1 MTTNAGAR
9 AIRLSGDAITTLLA
23 LAVVVSLCWWYLIE
37 LAIDMAAMPM
47 ADMMT
52 FRPWTAS
59 YFLMMLL
66 MWAVMMVA
74 MMVPS
79 ATPMILLYRQVARHN
94 RVPHPSLGTALFV
107 AGYLAVWTLFSLA
120 ATTLQ
125 WQLEQA
131 ALLSPMMASRSVMF
145 SAAILILAGV
155 YQWSPWKDS
164 CLRQCRGPFAFVMRY
179 WQPGLAGAL
188 TMGLRH
194 GAYCVGCCI
203 LLMALLFVGGVM
215 NLTVIALIAVLVL
228 LEKMLPWSRKVSQ
241 LLGAVAVTAGLVLL
255 FWPQG

>member
-1 MTTNAGAR
+1 MTTNADAR
-9 AIRLSGDAITTLLA
+9 TFRLSGDAITTLLA

-37 LAIDMAAMPM
+37 LATDMAAMPM

-59 YFLMMLL
+59 YFLMMFL

-79 ATPMILLYRQVARHN
+79 AIPMILLYRQVARHS
-94 RVPHPSLGTALFV
+94 RVPHPALGTALFV
-107 AGYLAVWTLFSLA
+107 VAYVAVWTLFSLA

-131 ALLSPMMASRSVMF
+131 ALLSPMMASNSVVF

-155 YQWSPWKDS
+155 YQWSPWKDA
-164 CLRQCRGPFAFVMRY
+164 CLRHCHGPFTFVMQHWR
-179 WQPGLAGAL
+179 PGLRGAL
-188 TMGLRH
+188 TMGLHH
-194 GAYCVGCCI
+194 GAYCLGCCL

-228 LEKMLPWSRKVSQ
+228 LEKVLPWGRSPSR
-241 LLGAVAVTAGLVLL
+241 LLGAIAIAAGLALL
-255 FWPQG
+255 VWPQG